1 MSLIEIGIILFLFVI
16 AVIVPHNYG
25 YDKGFSDGQLDGAE
39 SMWNDLT
46 QAKDDRINKY
56 DNIRD

>member
-1 MSLIEIGIILFLFVI
+1 MSLIEI
-16 AVIVPHNYG
+16 AVIVSHNYG

-46 QAKDDRINKY
+46 QYKEYRVNKY
-56 DNIRD
+56 DSIRN